1 MDALADIMAH
11 DHRSGAE
18 GASAERRGELF
29 RHVTALLVLVVDRC
43 LQEHLDVYDAVLV
56 QLADMVAPPMRGEA
70 AERLAGL
77 GRAPAGIVRRL
88 ALDDIEV
95 AAPLLSRSAALAEE
109 DLVAIARSRG
119 EPHRLAIAAR
129 PDLSARVAETLVE
142 HGEDPVCRAVAG
154 NRSAAISARAF
165 RRLNEQAR
173 RDPAL
178 RCLLAAR
185 DDVPRLL
192 LTH

>member
-1 MDALADIMAH
+1 MDALADVMA
-11 DHRSGAE
+11 DDYRSGSE

-43 LQEHLDVYDAVLV
+43 LQEHLDVYDAVPV
-56 QLADMVAPPMRGEA
+56 RLADMVAPPMRGEA
-70 AERLAGL
+70 AHRLAGL

-95 AAPLLSRSAALAEE
+95 AAPLLGHSTALDEN
-109 DLVAIARSRG
+109 DLVAIACSRG

-129 PDLSARVAETLVE
+129 SGLSARVAETLVV
-142 HGEDPVCRAVAG
+142 HGDDPVRRAVAG

-165 RRLNEQAR
+165 HCLYDQAR
-173 RDPAL
+173 RDPVL
-178 RCLLAAR
+178 RRLLAAR